1 MISRRLPDFLHKF
14 SCVFVLVL
22 TITTFNQRPYA
33 HGDTSDQLSDALSAI
48 NNVST
53 GGGGHDQAIGAMKIL
68 NRAAP
73 DQIPKILN
81 AMSDEN
87 KLAVNWLRSAVIK
100 ITGDGSTLPKQKIRE
115 YFDDKSNAHLG
126 RLLAFELLTENEK
139 SLADELIPK
148 LVDDPSLP
156 LRYMA
161 IANLMKESE
170 SADDIQ
176 SIGILGYALEK
187 SRDVEQVVE
196 IAKSLNEKG
205 VSVDLQKQLGFL
217 NSWHLVGNFDNK
229 DESGFDVKFGP
240 EKDFE
245 KFDLEATYPDA
256 DKTDSTWSQHSTV
269 EPTGLV
275 DLNKAIGKVK
285 GVIAYAYTTYD
296 SDIEREVDIR
306 VGCINAHKI
315 WVNGELVMSNEIY
328 HNGISPDKFI
338 SKARLIKGKN
348 EILIKVCQNE
358 QTQSWAQRWQFQVR
372 ICDETGKAIRPESNK
387 E

>member
-1 MISRRLPDFLHKF
+1 
-14 SCVFVLVL
+14 
-22 TITTFNQRPYA
+22 
-33 HGDTSDQLSDALSAI
+33 
-48 NNVST
+48 
-53 GGGGHDQAIGAMKIL
+53 MKIL

-187 SRDVEQVVE
+187 SRDVEQL
-196 IAKSLNEKG
+196 SLI
-205 VSVDLQKQLGFL
+205 
-217 NSWHLVGNFDNK
+217 H
-229 DESGFDVKFGP
+229 
-240 EKDFE
+240 
-245 KFDLEATYPDA
+245 
-256 DKTDSTWSQHSTV
+256 
-269 EPTGLV
+269 
-275 DLNKAIGKVK
+275 I
-285 GVIAYAYTTYD
+285 
-296 SDIEREVDIR
+296 
-306 VGCINAHKI
+306 
-315 WVNGELVMSNEIY
+315 
-328 HNGISPDKFI
+328 
-338 SKARLIKGKN
+338 
-348 EILIKVCQNE
+348 
-358 QTQSWAQRWQFQVR
+358 
-372 ICDETGKAIRPESNK
+372 
-387 E
+387 